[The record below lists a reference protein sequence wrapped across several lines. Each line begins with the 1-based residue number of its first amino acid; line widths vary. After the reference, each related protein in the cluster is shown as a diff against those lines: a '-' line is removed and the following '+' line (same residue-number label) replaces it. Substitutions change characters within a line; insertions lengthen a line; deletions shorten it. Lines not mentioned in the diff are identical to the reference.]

1 MADGMLSLNE
11 VMQYLDL
18 DKEGVEELVRQDRL
32 TAYKI
37 GGVYLRFKKDQ
48 VMGVKLEKAIR
59 KRKKSY
65 LRERLADFWDF
76 NNFYIVTGI
85 CLIFILYFVL
95 R

>member
-18 DKEGVEELVRQDRL
+18 DKKGVEQLVQDDKL
-32 TAYKI
+32 MAYKI
-37 GGVYLRFKKDQ
+37 GGIYLRFKKEQ
-48 VMGVKLEKAIR
+48 VMTAKTELAIR

-65 LRERLADFWDF
+65 VGERIADFWDF
-76 NNFYIVTGI
+76 NNFYIITGV

>member
-18 DKEGVEELVRQDRL
+18 DREGVEELVRKEKLQ
-32 TAYKI
+32 AYKI

-48 VMGVKLEKAIR
+48 VMSLSLEKAIR
-59 KRKKSY
+59 KRKRFY
-65 LRERLADFWDF
+65 IRERIADFWDF
-76 NNFYIVTGI
+76 NNFYIITGI
-85 CLIFILYFVL
+85 CLICILYFVL

>member
-11 VMQYLDL
+11 VMQYLEK
-18 DKEGVEELVRQDRL
+18 DKIGVEELVSQDRL

-37 GGVYLRFKKDQ
+37 GGIYLRFKKEQ
-48 VMGVKLEKAIR
+48 VENLKLELAMR
-59 KRKKSY
+59 KKKKSY
-65 LRERLADFWDF
+65 IRERISDFWDF

-85 CLIFILYFVL
+85 CLICILYFIL